1 MSATQRSRGATQ
13 RSHQPESTL
22 GFDLTVNAWG
32 HSAHAHTFGQLVHA
46 ISGRATFSI
55 HDLDGSVT
63 STHTIDTMSAI
74 WIPPMVWHSARFA
87 AEFAP
92 SAHVL
97 DLDRRE
103 AQVRILV
110 VDTAVRTELLATQW
124 RRDRELRATRA
135 ALAAQDPATQG
146 PPPQPTGTIA
156 GAIAQALDR
165 DPADGRS
172 LDDWSSELHT
182 STATIRRAFKTE
194 TGLTYS
200 QWRTR
205 HRLHAALTLLR
216 HGHRPSWTA
225 AAVGYSEAGLTA
237 AVRRQFAC
245 APSALMPQGERG
257 FAQERASDSAPV

>member
-1 MSATQRSRGATQ
+1 MSATQRSRDATQ

-22 GFDLTVNAWG
+22 GFDLTVNSWG

-63 STHTIDTMSAI
+63 ATHTIDTTSAI

-92 SAHVL
+92 SAHAL
-97 DLDRRE
+97 ELNRDE
-103 AQVRILV
+103 ARVRLLV
-110 VDTAVRTELLATQW
+110 VDTTVRAELLATQW
-124 RRDRELRATRA
+124 RPDRELVATRA
-135 ALAAQDPATQG
+135 ALAAQDPAAEG
-146 PPPQPTGTIA
+146 PPPRPSGDVTRSIA
-156 GAIAQALDR
+156 EALDR
-165 DPADGRS
+165 DPADGRD
-172 LDDWSSELHT
+172 LDDWAHELHT
-182 STATIRRAFKTE
+182 STATIRRAFKSE

-216 HGHRPSWTA
+216 EGHRPSWTA
-225 AAVGYSEAGLTA
+225 AAVGYSEAGLA
-237 AVRRQFAC
+237 AAIRRQFAC
-245 APSALMPQGERG
+245 APSALMPR
-257 FAQERASDSAPV
+257 